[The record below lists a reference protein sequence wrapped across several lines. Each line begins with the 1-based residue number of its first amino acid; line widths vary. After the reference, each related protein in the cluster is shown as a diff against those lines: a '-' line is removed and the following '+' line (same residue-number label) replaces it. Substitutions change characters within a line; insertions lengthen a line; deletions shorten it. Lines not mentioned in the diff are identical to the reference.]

1 MPARLGVDIGGTF
14 TDLVVI
20 DETTATA
27 HVGKVLTNPKDVAH
41 GVEEGIHALLD
52 EAGVSSGEVRA
63 VVHGTTLATN
73 ALIEKKGARTALLT
87 TEGFRDALEI
97 GREGRYD
104 MYDLF
109 IDPPPPLVPR
119 HLRRE
124 VPERLLADG
133 SIARA
138 LDEVAARRALAELAK
153 DGVEALAIC
162 LLHAYVNPAHES
174 RLAAQAARERREP
187 RLLSFDMGGTTAKA
201 CVIDDGVPLVGRE
214 FEVARADRF
223 KKGSGLPIRV
233 PVIELI
239 EIGAGGG
246 SIARVDRMGL
256 LKVGP
261 DSAGADPGPACSSP
275 SAAPGPS
282 TAGRSRRSSKSR
294 AS

>member
-119 HLRRE
+119 RSEEHTSELQSLTNL
-124 VPERLLADG
+124 VCRLL
-133 SIARA
+133 
-138 LDEVAARRALAELAK
+138 LE
-153 DGVEALAIC
+153 
-162 LLHAYVNPAHES
+162 
-174 RLAAQAARERREP
+174 
-187 RLLSFDMGGTTAKA
+187 
-201 CVIDDGVPLVGRE
+201 
-214 FEVARADRF
+214 
-223 KKGSGLPIRV
+223 
-233 PVIELI
+233 
-239 EIGAGGG
+239 
-246 SIARVDRMGL
+246 
-256 LKVGP
+256 
-261 DSAGADPGPACSSP
+261 
-275 SAAPGPS
+275 
-282 TAGRSRRSSKSR
+282 
-294 AS
+294 